1 MPTTGKT
8 VYLQVHFDRC
18 TGCRICEG
26 ICSMTQEGV
35 LNRAKSRIRIYRTDV
50 LELTQKVCA
59 QCEERPCVAACPTGA
74 IFVKNGQVRIR
85 RSACNGCGGCVAV
98 CDRLFLSPDDR
109 HAMMCNQCGACVKG
123 CPENALELGER

>member
-1 MPTTGKT
+1 MSTANTTS
-8 VYLQVHFDRC
+8 YLLVHPERC

-35 LNRAKSRIRIYRTDV
+35 LNKAKSRIRIYRTDV
-50 LELTQKVCA
+50 LELSAKVCD
-59 QCEERPCVAACPTGA
+59 QCEERPCVAACPNGA

-85 RSACNGCGGCVAV
+85 RSACTGSGNCVLV
-98 CDRLFLSPDDR
+98 CDKLFLSPDHG
-109 HAMMCNQCGACVKG
+109 HAMMCNQCGDCVKA